1 MANFTEEEFQI
12 ELKTILNF
20 YISRYETQEKPKAF
34 LLGGQPGAGKSKLE
48 YLINTQE
55 KCAFVSG
62 DDFRKYHPRF
72 EELNNIYGQ
81 ESSKHTQEWA
91 GKMVENI
98 VQKLRKKK
106 INLILEGT
114 LRTSEIPL
122 KEAKALKEAGY
133 YVELNVVAVKPEISY
148 LGTLQRYEKMIQK
161 GDIPRMTPKEHHDNV
176 VANIGKNLDDIYKAN
191 VFSEIK
197 IFDRENNYKLLY
209 SKNKTSEISPKV
221 ILDKEFNREWREKE
235 VKAYSNDFKDLIKQM
250 QNRKADEEQVNNI
263 KKIRNEIE
271 KNIKRNKSKNI

>member
-106 INLILEGT
+106 IN
-114 LRTSEIPL
+114 P
-122 KEAKALKEAGY
+122 
-133 YVELNVVAVKPEISY
+133 
-148 LGTLQRYEKMIQK
+148 
-161 GDIPRMTPKEHHDNV
+161 
-176 VANIGKNLDDIYKAN
+176 
-191 VFSEIK
+191 
-197 IFDRENNYKLLY
+197 
-209 SKNKTSEISPKV
+209 
-221 ILDKEFNREWREKE
+221 
-235 VKAYSNDFKDLIKQM
+235 
-250 QNRKADEEQVNNI
+250 
-263 KKIRNEIE
+263 
-271 KNIKRNKSKNI
+271 KNINTYILFQVIFSSFTPLVPKQDKARNIIANSFVHRICENKLAVF